1 MISGFMNSTLDQ
13 KWLGRLRQ
21 RGYYEQ
27 EYLLLGMGW
36 TRNGYK
42 ILAGKRESK
51 RQFGLSRGGLGYK
64 TIKILKIGFENVK
77 KLISFNI
84 GTTLPDVLW
93 MLLCLRDNWPC
104 RKDSAAYFPGTKA
117 G

>member
-1 MISGFMNSTLDQ
+1 MVVVIHDYDNWSYIYVWEHTENTAKKNILPSYRRNKEDRVRYMISGFMNSTLDQ

-42 ILAGKRESK
+42 ILAGKR
-51 RQFGLSRGGLGYK
+51 
-64 TIKILKIGFENVK
+64 
-77 KLISFNI
+77 
-84 GTTLPDVLW
+84 
-93 MLLCLRDNWPC
+93 
-104 RKDSAAYFPGTKA
+104 
-117 G
+117 